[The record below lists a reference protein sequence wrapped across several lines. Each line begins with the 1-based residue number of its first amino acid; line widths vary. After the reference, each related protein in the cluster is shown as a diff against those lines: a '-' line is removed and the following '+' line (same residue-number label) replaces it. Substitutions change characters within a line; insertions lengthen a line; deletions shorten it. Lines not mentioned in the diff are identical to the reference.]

1 MHLKKMW
8 QSLKKRVTETT
19 LGEYVCI
26 SISLVIVYTV
36 VVTVLKAVTGADLSS
51 EYATFCAVFGG
62 EMLTCGLVKIFK
74 IRR

>member
-1 MHLKKMW
+1 MK
-8 QSLKKRVTETT
+8 

-26 SISLVIVYTV
+26 SILLVIIYTI
-36 VVTVLKAVTGADLSS
+36 VVTVIKTITGADLSS

-62 EMLTCGLVKIFK
+62 ELLTCGLVKIFK